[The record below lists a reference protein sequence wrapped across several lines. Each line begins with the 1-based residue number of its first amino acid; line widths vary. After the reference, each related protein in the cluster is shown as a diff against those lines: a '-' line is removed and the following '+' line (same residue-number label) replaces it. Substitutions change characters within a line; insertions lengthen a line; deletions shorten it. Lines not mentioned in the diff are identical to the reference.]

1 MNLTFWTRLARLA
14 RSLRRGSALPPTRS
28 PEVVAPPASATGVN
42 GTPSRT
48 ARASDRRHGKGFPE
62 LEAARSAEYGA
73 RFALVIRQICK
84 E

>member
-1 MNLTFWTRLARLA
+1 MNMTFWNRLARLA
-14 RSLRRGSALPPTRS
+14 RSLWRGSTLPPPGPRRRS
-28 PEVVAPPASATGVN
+28 PPASATGVG

-62 LEAARSAEYGA
+62 LEAARSAEHGA